1 MSKAS
6 TQQYAEATEIY
17 EKAGQYAVYGFAD
30 DIGITSWAYCEAC
43 EDSTPDCSDNSCL
56 VCGSPKKQPA
66 GKFKIQMAAP
76 FGEWGDLKGCDD
88 HSNYETETFSSIEE
102 ARATIE
108 ELQGDLSEYK
118 IDLSEY
124 RIVPESHPQHID
136 FYE

>member
-6 TQQYAEATEIY
+6 PQQYAEATEIY

-30 DIGITSWAYCEAC
+30 AEGINSWAYCEAC
-43 EDSTPDCSDNSCL
+43 EDTTPDCSDNSCL
-56 VCGSPKKQPA
+56 VCGSPKKQPT
-66 GKFKIQMAAP
+66 GKFKIQMAGP

-88 HSNYETETFSSIEE
+88 HSNYETETFSTIED

-108 ELQGDLSEYK
+108 ELQADFKDSGDA
-118 IDLSEY
+118 Y
-124 RIVPESHPQHID
+124 RIVPESHPQDID